1 MATGSDKE
9 APQASSSPGAPPP
22 VSQEPVF
29 KPLSAQDEE
38 GDSSS
43 ALATE
48 PTEIESMCVECQE
61 NVSVGNLK

>member
-38 GDSSS
+38 GDDSSSS

-61 NVSVGNLK
+61 NVSL

>member
-9 APQASSSPGAPPP
+9 APQASSSPGASPP

-38 GDSSS
+38 DSSS

-61 NVSVGNLK
+61 NVSL